1 MALDKRGVNPLLLQQ
16 GKEVKWKLRLL
27 SLQGVWGKRPRDCLT
42 VLVPIKIAGH
52 LQNRL
57 KTEAGDSSVP
67 LSIQDPRH
75 LASSFLAFHLHVPA
89 L

>member
-1 MALDKRGVNPLLLQQ
+1 M
-16 GKEVKWKLRLL
+16 
-27 SLQGVWGKRPRDCLT
+27 
-42 VLVPIKIAGH
+42 VLVPTKIAGH

-57 KTEAGDSSVP
+57 KTEVGDSSVP

-75 LASSFLAFHLHVPA
+75 LASSFLAFHLHVHA

>member
-1 MALDKRGVNPLLLQQ
+1 MQ
-16 GKEVKWKLRLL
+16 GL
-27 SLQGVWGKRPRDCLT
+27 WGKRLRDYLM
-42 VLVPIKIAGH
+42 VSVPTKIAGH
-52 LQNRL
+52 LQSRL

-75 LASSFLAFHLHVPA
+75 LAGSFLAFHLHVHA